1 MAAKDIDKFLASVE
15 EPKKS
20 TLEEV
25 RRRILEIVPDAEQT
39 IKYGMPAFTKD
50 DWCFVCIAPFK
61 NHINWSPYSSKV
73 FPLLADDLKGY
84 VVSKGSMQFAVD
96 KPLPKSLVKKLIKVR
111 LAQIEIE
118 KAEKAAKAA
127 AKKKK

>member
-39 IKYGMPAFTKD
+39 IKYNMPAFMLNGK
-50 DWCFVCIAPFK
+50 CFACIAPFK
-61 NHINWSPYSSKV
+61 NHLNYSPYSGNVLNQLEKE
-73 FPLLADDLKGY
+73 LQAY
-84 VVSKGSMQFAVD
+84 VVSKGSMQFAID
-96 KPLPKSLVKKLIKVR
+96 KPLPKTLLKKLIKIR
-111 LAQIEIE
+111 LDEIDG
-118 KAEKAAKAA
+118 K
-127 AKKKK
+127 

>member
-39 IKYGMPAFTKD
+39 IKYNMPAFMLNGK
-50 DWCFVCIAPFK
+50 CFACIAPFK
-61 NHINWSPYSSKV
+61 NHLNYSPYSGNV
-73 FPLLADDLKGY
+73 LNQFPAELAGY
-84 VVSKGSMQFAVD
+84 VVSKGSMQFAID
-96 KPLPKSLVKKLIKVR
+96 KPLPKTLLKKLIKIR
-111 LAQIEIE
+111 LDEIDG
-118 KAEKAAKAA
+118 K
-127 AKKKK
+127 